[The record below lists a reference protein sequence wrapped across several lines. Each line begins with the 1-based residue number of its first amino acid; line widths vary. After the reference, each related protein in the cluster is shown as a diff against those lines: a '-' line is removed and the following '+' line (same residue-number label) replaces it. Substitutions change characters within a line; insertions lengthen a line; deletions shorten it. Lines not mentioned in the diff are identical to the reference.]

1 MQSPSNK
8 EINKLK
14 SEISTLKDFNVV
26 IFRKI
31 GDNKKDIEENKKKI
45 EKNKKENKNK
55 IEENKNRIMIA
66 ADCGNRGPDNRE
78 ICEKIS
84 KGGGIK
90 KKKRKSRK
98 KKRKTNKKRKRNKK
112 RKTKRKKKK

>member
-1 MQSPSNK
+1 MLNNFFIIFLILISFSKFALSN
-8 EINKLK
+8 EP
-14 SEISTLKDFNVV
+14 T
-26 IFRKI
+26 
-31 GDNKKDIEENKKKI
+31 DIWSLNKI
-45 EKNKKENKNK
+45 EKNNEENKNN